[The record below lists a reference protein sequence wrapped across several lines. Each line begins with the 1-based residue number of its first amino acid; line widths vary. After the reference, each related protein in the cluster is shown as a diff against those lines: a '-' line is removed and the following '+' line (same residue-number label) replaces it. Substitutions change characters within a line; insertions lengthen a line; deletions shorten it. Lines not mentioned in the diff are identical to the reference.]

1 MSMFVFFDVE
11 TPNRNNDRIS
21 SAGIIVIEEGK
32 TLLEV
37 NYLVN
42 PEVRF
47 DAFNIQLTGI
57 TPYMVKD
64 APTFAEL
71 WPSIQ
76 KYFDEGVIVAHNAT
90 FDLGVLTQTLR
101 HYAIDV
107 PKFRYICTLAL
118 AKKYFR
124 YRRNSLDYLCATL
137 GIYLERHHEA
147 LSDARGC
154 QGIFFKIVE
163 RFGYNEGFVSSY
175 YKPRKPVKSS
185 CEHVGLSSTTDEVQI
200 RERTFCLTGDF
211 KYGEK
216 TDVELFIM
224 ARGGSISPQVNKQ
237 VDYLLVGDLGSPK
250 WAYGAYGTKV
260 KKANALRSAGVSIDI
275 VLEKDFWQ
283 LEGR

>member
-1 MSMFVFFDVE
+1 
-11 TPNRNNDRIS
+11 
-21 SAGIIVIEEGK
+21 
-32 TLLEV
+32 
-37 NYLVN
+37 
-42 PEVRF
+42 
-47 DAFNIQLTGI
+47 
-57 TPYMVKD
+57 
-64 APTFAEL
+64 
-71 WPSIQ
+71 
-76 KYFDEGVIVAHNAT
+76 
-90 FDLGVLTQTLR
+90 
-101 HYAIDV
+101 
-107 PKFRYICTLAL
+107 
-118 AKKYFR
+118 
-124 YRRNSLDYLCATL
+124 L

>member
-1 MSMFVFFDVE
+1 MFVFFDVE

-64 APTFAEL
+64 APTFAAL

-76 KYFDEGVIVAHNAT
+76 KYFEEGIIVAHNAT

-101 HYAIDV
+101 QYGIEI
-107 PKFRYICTLAL
+107 PKFRYICTLSL

-124 YRRNSLDYLCATL
+124 YQRNSLDYLCATL

-154 QGIFFKIVE
+154 QGIFYKIVE
-163 RFGYNEGFVSSY
+163 RFGYNDGFISTY
-175 YKPRKPVKSS
+175 FKPRLPVKSQYVN
-185 CEHVGLSSTTDEVQI
+185 VGLMSTTDAVQI
-200 RERTFCLTGDF
+200 RDHLFCLTGDF
-211 KYGEK
+211 KYGDK
-216 TDVELFIM
+216 ADVELFIL
-224 ARGGSISPQVNKQ
+224 ARGGTVSQQVNKQ
-237 VDYLLVGDLGSPK
+237 VNYVLVGDLGSPK

-260 KKANALRSAGVSIDI
+260 KKANALRATGISIDI